1 MNGHKTEDRTRVW
14 CDKIKS
20 CGKKWTLLT
29 KFEVLGIVDFWQFWK
44 NAQLQQCITS
54 SILNFW
60 KCSWTF

>member
-14 CDKIKS
+14 CDKIIS
-20 CGKKWTLLT
+20 SGKKWALLT
-29 KFEVLGIVDFWQFWK
+29 KIGVLRIVDFWHFWK

-60 KCSWTF
+60 KCYWTF